1 MFNEME
7 KDGLINSKEGFT
19 IEYKNKDLYID
30 GKKQSEKTTDKYRK
44 YFKQDHF
51 KIRIDKE

>member
-30 GKKQSEKTTDKYRK
+30 GKKQSEKTTGKYRK